1 MKNRKAP
8 APNDRE
14 TGSSEYYRLNA
25 KAVDD
30 LVNATEENSPE
41 VSEEE
46 LKKYRSGSKIK
57 LPTRVKLLFVKFW
70 FPAAVC
76 FFFLWGLGTY
86 VSDML
91 DLLFITGL
99 ALGTVT
105 DLLTN
110 NVLRF
115 VARKNGANDTYMMV
129 PRKGFVSL
137 PLNILHSFFVLFLVF
152 TAYNML
158 NRALIAVTN
167 APQDSVPLGVEPI
180 LFGLF
185 YLAFDSLL
193 IAAKQLLKRIV
204 RDAKDAAA
212 RGEK

>member
-1 MKNRKAP
+1 MKKEKA
-8 APNDRE
+8 
-14 TGSSEYYRLNA
+14 SSSPEKEMANGEYYRLNT

-30 LVNATEENSPE
+30 LVNANEENSPN

-57 LPTRVKLLFVKFW
+57 LPTQFKLLFVKFW

-76 FFFLWGLGTY
+76 FFFLWGLGAY
-86 VSDML
+86 VSSTL
-91 DLLFITGL
+91 DLLVITGL

-115 VARKNGANDTYMMV
+115 VARQNGANDKYMMV
-129 PRKGFVSL
+129 PRKSFASL
-137 PLNILHSFFVLFLVF
+137 PLNILHSGAVLFLVF
-152 TAYNML
+152 TAYNAI
-158 NRALIAVTN
+158 NRALIAFTG
-167 APQDSVPLGVEPI
+167 AAEDAVPLGVEPI

-193 IAAKQLLKRIV
+193 IGAKRLFFRIV
-204 RDAKDAAA
+204 RDAKDSAAG
-212 RGEK
+212 R

>member
-1 MKNRKAP
+1 MKKEKA
-8 APNDRE
+8 
-14 TGSSEYYRLNA
+14 SSSPEKEMANGEYYRLNT

-30 LVNATEENSPE
+30 LVNANEENSPN

-57 LPTRVKLLFVKFW
+57 LPTQFKLLFVKFW

-76 FFFLWGLGTY
+76 FFFLWGLGAY
-86 VSDML
+86 VSSTL
-91 DLLFITGL
+91 DLLVITGL

-115 VARKNGANDTYMMV
+115 VARQNGANDKYMMV
-129 PRKGFVSL
+129 PRKGFASL
-137 PLNILHSFFVLFLVF
+137 PLNILHSGAVLFLVF
-152 TAYNML
+152 TAYNAI
-158 NRALIAVTN
+158 NRALISFTGA
-167 APQDSVPLGVEPI
+167 AEDAVPLGVEPI

-193 IAAKQLLKRIV
+193 IGAKRLFFRIV
-204 RDAKDAAA
+204 RDAKDSAAG
-212 RGEK
+212 R